1 MYLESTLNRI
11 LYTWKITGLPPM
23 AVISNKGL
31 KFFLLVCL
39 LLVCLFMWQFA
50 RGVDHSIFIR
60 EGRYTEHRDVIREHI
75 VQDVEIDRRSIVLAA
90 RELLKGRE
98 TEEQP
103 QRHVICPN
111 FNGGLGNMLFQYASA
126 YGISRRVGLDI
137 LVKADAEVFQ
147 VFDVW
152 AKVSSEKTVCPK
164 AKIIKE
170 KHSGVYEHSLMSIR
184 NNADYVAKGYLQS
197 WKYFEPFKVEIRK
210 QLRFRGDIE
219 RKAFDI
225 LDSSLSEKYG
235 KRNYSSRTL
244 VGVHVRRGNLMNKHE
259 REYGYKVATPGYIK
273 KALAFFTD
281 KYRHVTFVVCSNDMK
296 WSRNYVNVTD
306 VIYVEGNPR
315 EVDLA
320 LLSSLNHTI
329 LTVGTFGWW
338 SAWMA
343 NGTTLFFKDYA
354 KNGTRFAKEFSP
366 DHSDYLYPG
375 WIGM

>member
-1 MYLESTLNRI
+1 
-11 LYTWKITGLPPM
+11 
-23 AVISNKGL
+23 
-31 KFFLLVCL
+31 
-39 LLVCLFMWQFA
+39 MWQFA
-50 RGVDHSIFIR
+50 RGVDHSFFIR

-273 KALAFFTD
+273 KALAFFKD
-281 KYRHVTFVVCSNDMK
+281 KYRHVTFIVCSNDMK
-296 WSRNYVNVTD
+296 WSRKYVNVTD

-343 NGTTLFFKDYA
+343 NGTTLFVKDYA